1 MEESVVKAHV
11 WISGRVQGVFFRY
24 NTQKEAQLRGLKGW
38 VRNLPDGRVEAVFQ
52 GELERVQEMLEW
64 CDRGPS
70 GAWVRQVEV
79 SWETPEENISA
90 FRIAY

>member
-1 MEESVVKAHV
+1 MEESVQAHV

-24 NTQKEAQLRGLKGW
+24 NTQQEAQARGLKGW
-38 VRNLPDGRVEAVFQ
+38 VKNLPDGRVEAVFL
-52 GELERVQEMLEW
+52 GDRMRVQEMLEW
-64 CDRGPS
+64 CHRGPS

-79 SWETPEENISA
+79 IWETPEESISG